1 MGFGHFLPDS
11 GQGCCDRGI
20 ISPML
25 TAVTGGQ
32 RPFEDLIAH
41 LTRSSSLS
49 SGEAARLIAEVV
61 GYFSE
66 SAEAYVRRRHG
77 ELKARGLTNDRA
89 FDQIA
94 AELPQRLV
102 APPQFSVR
110 QLRRIIYG

>member
-1 MGFGHFLPDS
+1 
-11 GQGCCDRGI
+11 
-20 ISPML
+20 ML
-25 TAVTGGQ
+25 AAVTGAP

-41 LTRSSSLS
+41 LTRSSPLS
-49 SGEAARLIAEVV
+49 AGEAARLIAEVV

-66 SAEAYVRRRHG
+66 SAEAFIRRRHG

-94 AELPQRLV
+94 AELQQRVV
-102 APPQFSVR
+102 APPQLSLR

>member
-1 MGFGHFLPDS
+1 MPSAGLVA
-11 GQGCCDRGI
+11 
-20 ISPML
+20 ML
-25 TAVTGGQ
+25 AAVTGSG

-41 LTRSSSLS
+41 LTHSSPLNA
-49 SGEAARLIAEVV
+49 GEASRLIAEVV

-66 SAEAYVRRRHG
+66 TAEVFIRRRHG

-94 AELPQRLV
+94 AELQQRLV
-102 APPQFSVR
+102 APPQFSLR